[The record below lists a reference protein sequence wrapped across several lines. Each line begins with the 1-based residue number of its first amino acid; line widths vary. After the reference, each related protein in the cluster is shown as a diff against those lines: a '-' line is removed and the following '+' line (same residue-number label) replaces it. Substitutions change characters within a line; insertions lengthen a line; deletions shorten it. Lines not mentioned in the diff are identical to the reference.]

1 LFKELYAYLNE
12 SKKEVFLVGTLKK
25 TVDNFIYLDISN
37 DIIEGLRSMLP
48 EEDDAKKPP
57 YDNKENRGIG
67 AHVSVIYTDEYNEK
81 DLGVIKE
88 LGKEYK
94 FTTGK
99 VHSVN
104 PEKWDEISKV
114 WFMDVASPD
123 LEKLR
128 QKYGLSKLLNV
139 HTFHISFAVK
149 KEK

>member
-1 LFKELYAYLNE
+1 MFKELLAHLNE

-48 EEDDAKKPP
+48 DEDAEKPP

-67 AHVSVIYTDEYNEK
+67 AHISVIYTDEYNDK
-81 DLGVIKE
+81 DLGTIKE

-104 PEKWDEISKV
+104 PEGWDEVNRV
-114 WFMDVASPD
+114 WFMDIASPD

-128 QKYGLSKLLNV
+128 QKYGLSKLLNG